1 MYNPTGAELAAAKK
15 QHQRILKAPTKNQ
28 AFLDAI
34 DDALALRSA
43 AQAKAED
50 RPVLTQIS
58 RRMDRVSRVARL
70 RVARAA
76 DARGCCRA
84 PRPPAWAQAWVP
96 PAGLGSV
103 TVAVQT
109 INNTGHTDTDGVFT
123 RIGRS
128 VNTRIDIEADY
139 AFTDRLSLS
148 AGLPFVFA
156 KYVDPLPYG
165 PPGSAVSDVPAGMIP
180 FPPRDE
186 CRCWQSGWQDFGFT
200 ARYNLINGA
209 FALTPSVSVGVP
221 SHDYAFR
228 GEAVVGQ
235 RLKEM
240 RISVDAGQRL
250 DAISPRL
257 YVQGRYS
264 YAFVERVLDD
274 VPNNRS
280 NATVEGGFLITRRL
294 AVRGLLLWQRVHGGL
309 RFRGIGFI
317 CASIPGRGQH
327 AGAHVRARSPPAR
340 QQLAVGRRHHVLDAA
355 DGRVRFLCRIRAGD
369 RLACRSGV
377 HGRRQLA
384 VRAGLAPSPLSCEVE
399 GPQPTVPRMH
409 TSI

>member
-1 MYNPTGAELAAAKK
+1 M
-15 QHQRILKAPTKNQ
+15 H
-28 AFLDAI
+28 
-34 DDALALRSA
+34 
-43 AQAKAED
+43 
-50 RPVLTQIS
+50 
-58 RRMDRVSRVARL
+58 RVPRVARL
-70 RVARAA
+70 RVQARAT
-76 DARGCCRA
+76 DARGFCRG
-84 PRPPAWAQAWVP
+84 RDPAWAQAWVA

-109 INNTGHTDTDGVFT
+109 INNTGHTDADGVFT
-123 RIGRS
+123 QIGRS

-165 PPGSAVSDVPAGMIP
+165 PPGLAVSDVPAGMIP
-180 FPPRDE
+180 FPPRDQ

-209 FALTPSVSVGVP
+209 FALTPSVSFGVP
-221 SHDYAFR
+221 SHDYEFR

-240 RISVDAGQRL
+240 RVSVDAGQRL
-250 DAISPRL
+250 DAISPNL
-257 YVQGRYS
+257 YIQGRYS

-309 RFRGIGFI
+309 SFGGSSGFHSRGKSTRRSACSSTIAS
-317 CASIPGRGQH
+317 CATTTGGWAPASRTRCGRWTCSLLMSNSCTGPTRMPV
-327 AGAHVRARSPPAR
+327 GRSPPAS
-340 QQLAVGRRHHVLDAA
+340 VGR
-355 DGRVRFLCRIRAGD
+355 
-369 RLACRSGV
+369 SN
-377 HGRRQLA
+377 
-384 VRAGLAPSPLSCEVE
+384 
-399 GPQPTVPRMH
+399 
-409 TSI
+409 